1 MIKTEYG
8 VKEEEIAFIDFIL
21 DDSGFITVDSE
32 VKCIGNT
39 GVEMEALTSVTV
51 ASLTI
56 YDMLKSV
63 DKRIVINDIH
73 LISKTGGKSG
83 DFNY

>member
-1 MIKTEYG
+1 MN
-8 VKEEEIAFIDFIL
+8 FIL
-21 DDSGFITVDSE
+21 DDDLGLVTVDSE

-39 GVEMEALTSVTV
+39 GVEMEALTAVTV

-73 LISKTGGKSG
+73 LISKSGGKSG